1 VTVAINAQLLPGS
14 AGGIETNLL
23 GLLEALAALDG
34 GRQVVIGPDGRADW
48 LRPHLGPRQALL
60 PWAVVPPS
68 RLIAPLEERPV
79 PPRLRPRGRS
89 VLERGAAVM
98 RRLGVRVGEA
108 TLSEVLSEMGVD
120 VVHCPYQRL
129 LPTTLPM
136 VFEPWD
142 LQHRHH
148 PEFFAPEEIR
158 LRDALYVLGCRRAKL
173 VITASR
179 WTKQDLVRLL
189 AVAPDKIAVI
199 PRGPA
204 VRGRSR
210 LSPEAAS
217 RRLASLS
224 LPERFVL
231 YPAKTWPHKNHVRMF
246 EALAHLRD
254 RRGIVV
260 PLVCTSA
267 PVAGSS
273 AIIQG
278 RLEALGLD
286 KQVLFI
292 GYVSQDEMDALFSLA
307 EFLVFPSLF
316 EGLGL
321 PVLEAMHFG
330 LPVVASAVT
339 CLPEIA
345 GDAALYCDPLSVE
358 SIADAVERMWRSP
371 AARDES
377 RRRGRARVEAFSWVT
392 AATQF
397 AVCYRRAAGRALSPT
412 ETAALEGMTA

>member
-34 GRQVVIGPDGRADW
+34 GRQVVIGPEDRVDW
-48 LRPHLGPRQALL
+48 LRTHLGPRQTLL
-60 PWAVVPPS
+60 PWTVVPPS
-68 RLIAPLEERPV
+68 HLIPPLEERPV
-79 PPRLRPRGRS
+79 PPRLRPRARTA
-89 VLERGAAVM
+89 LERGFAVM
-98 RRLGVRVGEA
+98 RRLGLRVGEA
-108 TLSEVLSEMGVD
+108 TLSDVLREMGVD

-129 LPTTLPM
+129 LPTTLPT

-148 PEFFAPEEIR
+148 PEFFSPEEIH
-158 LRDALYVLGCRRAKL
+158 LRDALYDLGCRRAKL
-173 VITASR
+173 VVTASR
-179 WTKQDLVRLL
+179 WTKQDLVRQL
-189 AVAPDKIAVI
+189 AVAPEKIAVI

-204 VRGRSR
+204 VPARSR
-210 LSPEAAS
+210 LAPEIAA
-217 RRLASLS
+217 RRLARLA

-231 YPAKTWPHKNHVRMF
+231 YPAKTWPHKNHLRTF

-267 PVAGSS
+267 PVAGSWPT
-273 AIIQG
+273 IQG

-286 KQVLFI
+286 KQVLFT

-330 LPVVASAVT
+330 LPVVASTVT

-345 GDAALYCDPLSVE
+345 GDAAVYCDPLSVE
-358 SIADAVERMWRSP
+358 SIADAVERMWRGP

-377 RRRGRARVEAFSWVT
+377 RRRGRVRVEAFSWAT
-392 AATQF
+392 AAKQF
-397 AVCYRRAAGRALSPT
+397 AICYRRAAGRALSPMEAAVL
-412 ETAALEGMTA
+412 ETMTT